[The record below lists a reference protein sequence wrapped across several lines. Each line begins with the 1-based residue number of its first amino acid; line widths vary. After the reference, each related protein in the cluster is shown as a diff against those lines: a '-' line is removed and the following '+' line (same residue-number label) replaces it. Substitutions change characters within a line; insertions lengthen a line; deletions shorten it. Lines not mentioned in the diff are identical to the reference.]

1 VTFPFG
7 QAVTLVK
14 RVKGAADAL
23 GNDTWTTTSIPTNGA
38 FDPGTSV
45 ESVQGQ
51 DLLVTSPRVFLPAGT
66 DVSAVDA
73 IDVAGA
79 RYEVDGSPNDY
90 TNPFTGWNP
99 GVVVQLKRVTG

>member
-1 VTFPFG
+1 MTFPFG
-7 QAVTLVK
+7 QTVSLVK
-14 RVKGAADAL
+14 RAKGAPDPL
-23 GNDTWTTTSIPTNGA
+23 GNDTWTTTSTLVRGA

-66 DVSAVDA
+66 DVDAVDA
-73 IDVAGA
+73 VDVAGA

-90 TNPFTGWNP
+90 TNPFTGWQP
-99 GVVVQLKRVTG
+99 GVVVQLKRATG